1 MEDDLSEKQAYLLEN
16 ILEKGYDAEE
26 FMKHLQNKKG
36 EASLDLSLWNLDE
49 LKEAV
54 NEFTKGN
61 KIIEDYNPNENENS
75 EENNKEKK
83 NEVFNIEKYCESTS
97 ENFGIIIKEEYGKC
111 SISELTNFSKN
122 ENIKVKLS
130 NPEKVSG
137 GIFSKSFISYT
148 VETQPFN
155 FKTKKR

>member
-1 MEDDLSEKQAYLLEN
+1 MEDDLSEKQAYLREN

-36 EASLDLSLWNLDE
+36 ESSLDLSLWNLDE

-75 EENNKEKK
+75 EENNKR
-83 NEVFNIEKYCESTS
+83 TR
-97 ENFGIIIKEEYGKC
+97 C
-111 SISELTNFSKN
+111 SI
-122 ENIKVKLS
+122 
-130 NPEKVSG
+130 
-137 GIFSKSFISYT
+137 
-148 VETQPFN
+148 
-155 FKTKKR
+155 